1 MAGMDIRPSVQRK
14 LLLASYFTGPIAILL
29 VLLLG
34 FFMVSTRPPTPV
46 ETYTAL
52 TQYNRAEYFAR
63 QYLLIWLAG
72 SDRLSDQLSEMTS
85 VGERKIE
92 LNPDPLKVTDINVV
106 SVKRWITDVED
117 ETEWSFTLAATT
129 LPPGGQRSR
138 NYYEVTFVEKD
149 GAFQAIT
156 LPRLTTVSTTPVT
169 VATKYGQKVA
179 LDGTLGKTLSGFV
192 QAYLAPGKNSLSG
205 YVSEEFK
212 YPPVSGAPY
221 SSVKV
226 TSIEAT
232 GGAQVGGKEVS
243 AAQPGDSFD
252 ILVTV
257 RASVSATT
265 WVTMQLPLRVHMT
278 SNSQWLVDDITS
290 PVDFGEVTE
299 KK

>member
-1 MAGMDIRPSVQRK
+1 MDIRPSVQRK

-85 VGERKIE
+85 VGERKVE
-92 LNPDPLKVTDINVV
+92 LNPDPLKVTDVNVV
-106 SVKRWITDVED
+106 SVKRWITEVAD

-129 LPPGGQRSR
+129 LPPGGQRAR

-149 GAFQAIT
+149 GAFQVIT
-156 LPRLTTVSTTPVT
+156 LPRLTTVGTTPIK
-169 VATKYGQKVA
+169 VATVYGQKVA
-179 LDGTLGKTLSGFV
+179 LDGVLGKTIANFA
-192 QAYLAPGKNSLSG
+192 QAYIVPGNSGNLG
-205 YVSEEFK
+205 RYISEQFNH
-212 YPPVSGAPY
+212 PPISGAPY
-221 SSVKV
+221 TSVRI
-226 TSIEAT
+226 TAIEAT
-232 GGAQVGGKEVS
+232 GGAQVGGKEVAS
-243 AAQPGDSFD
+243 AQPGDSFD

-257 RASVSATT
+257 KASVSNTT
-265 WVTMQLPLRVHMT
+265 FVTMQLPLRVHMT
-278 SNSQWLVDDITS
+278 PNNQWQVDAITS

-299 KK
+299 KN